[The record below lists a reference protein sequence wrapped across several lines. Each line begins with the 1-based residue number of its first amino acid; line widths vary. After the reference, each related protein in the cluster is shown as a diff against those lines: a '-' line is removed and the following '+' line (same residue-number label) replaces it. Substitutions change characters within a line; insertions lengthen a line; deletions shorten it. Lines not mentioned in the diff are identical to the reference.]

1 MNPRPPE
8 RTDDPARTAEL
19 LRGGTVAAQGKGAVP
34 GWDDDALRN
43 PHSRSDKA
51 ARVEAMFDAIAPT
64 YERVNSVASLGRD
77 AAWRREL
84 VRVMGVR
91 AADVV
96 LDVACGTGD
105 VIRTFA
111 KNAPPPARIIGADFS
126 AGMLAGGHYEGV
138 RTPVHLIRA
147 DALRLPIRSGVMD
160 IVTCAFGVRNFQ
172 DTDAGL
178 SEFAR
183 VLRPGGRVGILEF
196 ATPSNRLLAWA
207 NRVYCNVVLPRLG
220 AWIARDHDR
229 SGAYRY
235 LPRSIQTFD
244 TPQIMCR
251 RLVDAGFSEVRCRT
265 MNLGG
270 VALYTGVRS
279 GGGAGR

>member
-1 MNPRPPE
+1 MEPRTPRHADLPPAPAASPPGGGLVPSPGAA
-8 RTDDPARTAEL
+8 TD
-19 LRGGTVAAQGKGAVP
+19 
-34 GWDDDALRN
+34 WDEDALRN
-43 PHSRSDKA
+43 PHARSDKA

-64 YERVNSVASLGRD
+64 YERVNRLASFGRD
-77 AAWRREL
+77 AVWRREL
-84 VRVMGVR
+84 VRTMRVS
-91 AADVV
+91 ATDVA

-105 VIRTFA
+105 VIRALAGQT
-111 KNAPPPARIIGADFS
+111 PPPARIIGADFS
-126 AGMLAGGHYEGV
+126 AGMLAGGDYSGLKI
-138 RTPVHLIRA
+138 PVHLIRA
-147 DALRLPIRSGVMD
+147 DALRLPLQNGVVD
-160 IVTCAFGVRNFQ
+160 VLTCAFGVRNFQ
-172 DTDAGL
+172 DVDAGL

-220 AWIARDHDR
+220 ALIARDHDR

-244 TPQIMCR
+244 TPPIMCR
-251 RLVDAGFSEVRCRT
+251 RLTDAGFVEVRCRT

-279 GGGAGR
+279 GNGAAR